1 MTFRTRA
8 LLNSDP
14 FLDRTLLYSQDGER
28 HKVQLTDEEIELVL
42 SARKAGTVVSKKP
55 QLTQS

>member
-14 FLDRTLLYSQDGER
+14 FLDRTLLYARDGER
-28 HKVQLTDEEIELVL
+28 HKVQLTEEEIELVL
-42 SARKAGTVVSKKP
+42 AARKSGSVVTKKP